1 MKPIQSPLWKRIVS
15 IGAFLVLTFCA
26 LAIWQRHDF
35 CGGWADH
42 YAALAHQLRASA
54 EEPGLTSTERREH
67 LIAAEWQEVISH
79 KYAVAAKKPWRPYPS
94 APLLTPDEKRMVASK
109 Y

>member
-1 MKPIQSPLWKRIVS
+1 MKPTQSPLWKRIVYL
-15 IGAFLVLTFCA
+15 GAFLVLTSCA
-26 LAIWQRHDF
+26 LVIWQRHDF

-42 YAALAHQLRASA
+42 YAALADELRSTA
-54 EEPGLTSTERREH
+54 ENPGLTSTERREH

-79 KYAVAAKKPWRPYPS
+79 KYAVAAQKPWRPYPS
-94 APLLTPDEKRMVASK
+94 APLLTTDEKRMVASK